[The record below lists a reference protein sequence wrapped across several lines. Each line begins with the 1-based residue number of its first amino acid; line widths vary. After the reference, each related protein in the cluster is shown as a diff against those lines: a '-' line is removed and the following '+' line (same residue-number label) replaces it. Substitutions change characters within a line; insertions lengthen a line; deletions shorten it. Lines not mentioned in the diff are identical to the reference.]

1 MRTVPSGREPRGFR
15 RASLR
20 PKSLEDDL
28 KSWPCLL
35 REECWQVGW
44 WRGVGA
50 TLRHEQPRPLT
61 WAPCFRALCCDLS
74 LHLAPQS
81 KGSIGGNCHAPQEP
95 MSPPQTRQQGPRVLP
110 EQTEPASL
118 SSRPYLLVPHHT
130 RDGFCPALQVLQSL
144 GRGQDVRWAP
154 PSPFLPTQNLMQS
167 LQSQMPRQEQKWEGG
182 QPGRSVVKSVRSPQE
197 TAGLSPCPLSPPV
210 TQKEEALLG
219 FPVTK
224 KKRF

>member
-1 MRTVPSGREPRGFR
+1 MRAETP
-15 RASLR
+15 
-20 PKSLEDDL
+20 
-28 KSWPCLL
+28 
-35 REECWQVGW
+35 
-44 WRGVGA
+44 
-50 TLRHEQPRPLT
+50 
-61 WAPCFRALCCDLS
+61 
-74 LHLAPQS
+74 
-81 KGSIGGNCHAPQEP
+81 
-95 MSPPQTRQQGPRVLP
+95 PPQLHAYVLP
-110 EQTEPASL
+110 ERQTPGSGRGRAL
-118 SSRPYLLVPHHT
+118 PTHWTYRHLVLHIRGPYLLVPHHT

-224 KKRF
+224 KKDFKNHI